1 MFVRDLKDIGL
12 QKNRIKIILFA
23 ILLAGAVVIFRLFY
37 LQVIRHSFYE
47 KIASSQHWVNDQIPA
62 KRGKIFVK
70 DNTSGGTASP
80 SSSQGGLYPLAA
92 NQTLDVVSAA
102 PEEMKDKGDV
112 AKRLAPLVGIEEAKL
127 KELFDNNHTYV
138 PIKHQLTFE
147 ESKKITEANIE
158 GVNVRP
164 EQWRYWPEGSLAS
177 QLLGYVDTEGNG
189 KYGLEQYFDEELS
202 GSPGRYKA
210 EIDNK
215 GTKIA
220 FGKNVLIPPK
230 DGTDLV
236 LTINRDVQ
244 LEAEKIVKRS
254 VEKYKA
260 ANGSL
265 VIMNPDNGE
274 IIAMSNYPT
283 YDPSKYKDIKDYSV
297 FRNSSI
303 TDEYEPGS
311 IFKVITM
318 AAGLDTKKVEPDTKY
333 NDTGVVVLNGYK
345 IMNSTKKA
353 WGMQNM
359 TFVIQESLNT
369 GVVFVLEQ
377 IGKDT
382 FYDYLKRFGFGI
394 LTGIEQPSEAT
405 GKIYAPS
412 ETNDHGYATMTFG
425 QGISTTP
432 IQMITSFAAV
442 ANGGKLVKPHL
453 VAEKQ
458 KADGKKEVIDSRP
471 IKEIITGEAAAKMRQ
486 MMVNQVEKGHG
497 NQAKVKGYKVAG
509 KTGTAQ
515 VPSPKGGYDPTK
527 NIGSFIGF
535 GPADSPRFVVL
546 AKIDYPKGIPW
557 AESSAAPMVGQML
570 DFLFKYYQIPPTEA
584 VK

>member
-1 MFVRDLKDIGL
+1 MVVRDLKDIGL
-12 QKNRIKIILFA
+12 QKNRIKIILLA
-23 ILLAGAVVIFRLFY
+23 ILLTGVVIIFRLFY
-37 LQVIRHSFYE
+37 LQVVRHSFYE
-47 KIASSQHWVNDQIPA
+47 KIASSQHWINDQIPA
-62 KRGKIFVK
+62 KRGKIYVK
-70 DNTSGGTASP
+70 DDTT
-80 SSSQGGLYPLAA
+80 GGLYPLAE
-92 NQTLDVVSAA
+92 NQNLDMVYAA
-102 PEEMKDKGDV
+102 PEEMKDKTDV
-112 AKRLAPLVGIEEAKL
+112 AKKLAPLVGMEEAKL
-127 KELFDNNHTYV
+127 KELFDKNHTYV
-138 PIKHQLTFE
+138 PIKHQLSFE

-158 GVNVRP
+158 GVAVSP
-164 EQWRYWPEGSLAS
+164 EQWRFWPESSLAS

-220 FGKNVLIPPK
+220 FGNNVLVPPK
-230 DGTDLV
+230 DGTNLV

-244 LEAEKIVKRS
+244 LEAEKAVKQS
-254 VEKYKA
+254 VEKFKA
-260 ANGSL
+260 ANGSV

-274 IIAMSNYPT
+274 IIAMANYPT
-283 YDPSKYKDIKDYSV
+283 YDPSKYKEVKDYSV
-297 FRNSSI
+297 FRNSSV

-318 AAGLDTKKVEPDTKY
+318 AAGLDTKKVTPDTKY

-353 WGMQNM
+353 WGWQNM

-369 GVVFVLEQ
+369 GVVFVLDQ

-382 FYDYLKRFGFGI
+382 FYDYLKRFGFGV
-394 LTGIEQPSEAT
+394 LTGIEQPSEGT
-405 GKIYAPS
+405 GKIYAPG

-425 QGISTTP
+425 QGISTTGV
-432 IQMITSFAAV
+432 QMVTSFAAV
-442 ANGGKLVKPHL
+442 ANGGKLVKPHI

-458 KADGKKEVIDSRP
+458 KADGKKEATDSRP
-471 IKEIITGEAAAKMRQ
+471 IKEIISGEAAAQMRQ

-497 NQAKVKGYKVAG
+497 YQAKVKGYKVAG

-515 VPSPKGGYDPTK
+515 VPSPKGGYDPAK
-527 NIGSFIGF
+527 NIGTFIGF

-557 AESSAAPMVGQML
+557 AESSAAPVVGSML
-570 DFLFKYYQIPPTEA
+570 DFLFKYYQIPPTEP